1 MIRFAG
7 LLPQPLSLD
16 MVTCLLMS
24 SLGIHLSTCFLIDFV
39 VGLLPFP
46 SCLFSVVPESA
57 EAGAEEC
64 EEGAVQ
70 GA

>member
-1 MIRFAG
+1 
-7 LLPQPLSLD
+7 

-39 VGLLPFP
+39 VGLHPFP

-57 EAGAEEC
+57 EACAEER